1 MKKFLIDFL
10 LLVFCG
16 VLGSVLLLEWFAG
29 CGDTYIA
36 ADGERYP
43 HECVFIKRSF

>member
-1 MKKFLIDFL
+1 MRKFLIDLL

-16 VLGSVLLLEWFAG
+16 VLGAALMLEWFAG

-36 ADGERYP
+36 ADGQRYEN
-43 HECVFIKRSF
+43 ECVFIKRSF